1 MDNLDEILEKY
12 SERTINNLDRHNI
25 SKIIVFLSQEN
36 CDYIEDLLEDYLDLF
51 TIEYNEFIN
60 KYHKLNKKYHN
71 EYLRLASSDMNL
83 FEEFFYD

>member
-12 SERTINNLDRHNI
+12 SKTTINNLDKSNI
-25 SKIIVFLSQEN
+25 SKIIVFLYQEN

-60 KYHKLNKKYHN
+60 KYHKLNKKYNN
-71 EYLRLASSDMNL
+71 EYLRLASNDMNL